1 MINLQV
7 YPLKHELNKHF
18 ILRLNTVKDHFPPH
32 RHSFLEFAFVIE
44 GKGLEIINGKKHNLK
59 KGTFSLLLPY
69 QVHEIYA
76 EKDNPLKLYNC
87 NVGLETFFG
96 PGKLME
102 ELNEM
107 IFGPEILPS
116 YTHIEEKYIP
126 KMTNIFQELME
137 ENIEKKIW
145 KNLLFN
151 SKMVE
156 LFVIFDRTR
165 RQHSPEQEEDL
176 QKSKRYIWEIIFY
189 LHNHYREDINLQKL
203 SNKFNV
209 SYGHLSTCFKEL
221 FGTTFHSFLND
232 IRIKH
237 ACGLLASTNMQI
249 IDIAFEVGFN
259 SYQTFSR
266 VFRQLKGMSASEY
279 RKKHS

>member
-1 MINLQV
+1 MQV

-18 ILRLNTVKDHFPPH
+18 ILRLNTVEDHFPAH
-32 RHSFLEFAFVIE
+32 RHTFLEFSFVVE
-44 GKGLEIINGKKHNLK
+44 GKGIEIINGKKHDLK
-59 KGTFSLLLPY
+59 RGTFTLLLPY
-69 QVHEIYA
+69 QVHEIIA
-76 EKDNPLKLYNC
+76 EDGPLKLYNC

-96 PGKLME
+96 PGKIIE

-107 IFGPEILPS
+107 VFASDNLPS
-116 YTHIEEKYIP
+116 YAHIEDKYFSKI
-126 KMTNIFQELME
+126 TNIFEELME
-137 ENIEKKIW
+137 EGMRDRVW

-151 SKMVE
+151 AKMVE

-165 RQHSPEQEEDL
+165 RHYTPEGEEDL

-189 LHNHYREDINLQKL
+189 LHNHYREDINLQ
-203 SNKFNV
+203 SIANKFNI
-209 SYGHLSTCFKEL
+209 SYSHLSTSFKEL